1 MRLTARPVEISVLR
15 PEGGYSP
22 YEPGLGI
29 EMHQSGQAEP
39 ADMVNDALSAL
50 LELGGEH
57 IDSRVLRQAAG
68 QLAGA
73 ARFALEQGEMPA
85 HTALA
90 RTAHGLDD
98 LARSWLGHPD
108 DVVASIEALRP

>member
-1 MRLTARPVEISVLR
+1 MRIRAYPMESSSLL

-22 YEPGLGI
+22 YEPGLGLI
-29 EMHQSGQAEP
+29 MYESGHAEP
-39 ADMVNDALSAL
+39 EDMVNDTLTAI
-50 LELGGEH
+50 LELGEL

-73 ARFALEQGEMPA
+73 ASFAKDRGEEAA

-90 RTAHGLDD
+90 HAAHGLDD

-108 DVVASIEALRP
+108 DVAASIEAMRP

>member
-1 MRLTARPVEISVLR
+1 MRLIAKPMSFTVRQPDGSQ
-15 PEGGYSP
+15 SP
-22 YEPGLGI
+22 YESGLGI
-29 EMHQSGQAEP
+29 EVHESGQAEP
-39 ADMVNDALSAL
+39 EDMVNDALTAL
-50 LELGGEH
+50 LELRES

-73 ARFALEQGEMPA
+73 ARFALEQGEMAA

-90 RTAHGLDD
+90 RTAHGLAD

-108 DVVASIEALRP
+108 DVAASIEALRP